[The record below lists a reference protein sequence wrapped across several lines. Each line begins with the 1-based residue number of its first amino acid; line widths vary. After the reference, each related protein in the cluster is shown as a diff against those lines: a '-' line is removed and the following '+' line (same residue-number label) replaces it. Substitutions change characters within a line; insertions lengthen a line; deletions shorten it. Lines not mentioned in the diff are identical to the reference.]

1 MAIKLDIDE
10 IIDRAMDNVDIAIEK
25 AMDGVDRGLDALDK
39 KLDNLPKGANVQV
52 MKDGNKTKITI
63 NGREYTED
71 DYGNIVKL
79 PFNMFWLIGKII
91 KYSIIFGVI
100 IFLFSMFSEFVTKT
114 KYEVKTLN
122 PPTTVEQPTTT
133 TPTPTKTSESLK
145 KL

>member
-100 IFLFSMFSEFVTKT
+100 LFLFSMFSEFVTKT

>member
-1 MAIKLDIDE
+1 
-10 IIDRAMDNVDIAIEK
+10 
-25 AMDGVDRGLDALDK
+25 LDALDK